1 MRLLAALMVTT
12 AWSYGFA
19 QETPIQSPVSV
30 TKSQGNTDL
39 KCHFKDFS
47 GYFDNTVIHWYQQKE
62 NEAPVRMIYFS
73 SGTVQVDGSFQRQR
87 YRIQTT
93 SRQKLCTL
101 TIRNV
106 IPEDSATYYCAYW
119 DPHYGTRQQSPQQI
133 FPCQLN
139 HNSLERYH
147 VNSRGVDELLS
158 QKQFHVNLSEDG
170 FAQEIP
176 IQSPVS
182 ITRFQKSARMF
193 CEMKKL
199 PGSFENTVIH
209 WYQMKENKA
218 PQRLLFFAGGKATVE
233 SGFEGK
239 KYMVDKVPRRNLC
252 ILTINDV
259 NPDDAATYYCAYWD
273 PHHDRCS
280 ENIKP
285 QSSFNHSFNLSHS
298 RTTGDTFLW
307 FHAHDHQRP
316 PKRVNSSSHATQHIL
331 YWGQF
336 PFMSLNRSQEQEEN
350 MLLLA
355 ALLAT
360 TNGFTWEIP
369 IQSPVS
375 ITKSQGSIRLLCNF
389 EDFSGNFDKTAIHW
403 YQQKENNTLMR
414 MAYSTS
420 GATVVDDSFQKHRY
434 MIQTVSRQKICILT
448 IRNVL
453 PDDAASY
460 YCAYWV
466 PHYGSSSAITTT
478 NTPPAAQPQVI

>member
-1 MRLLAALMVTT
+1 
-12 AWSYGFA
+12 
-19 QETPIQSPVSV
+19 
-30 TKSQGNTDL
+30 
-39 KCHFKDFS
+39 
-47 GYFDNTVIHWYQQKE
+47 
-62 NEAPVRMIYFS
+62 
-73 SGTVQVDGSFQRQR
+73 
-87 YRIQTT
+87 
-93 SRQKLCTL
+93 
-101 TIRNV
+101 
-106 IPEDSATYYCAYW
+106 
-119 DPHYGTRQQSPQQI
+119 
-133 FPCQLN
+133 
-139 HNSLERYH
+139 
-147 VNSRGVDELLS
+147 
-158 QKQFHVNLSEDG
+158 G

-298 RTTGDTFLW
+298 
-307 FHAHDHQRP
+307 
-316 PKRVNSSSHATQHIL
+316 
-331 YWGQF
+331 
-336 PFMSLNRSQEQEEN
+336 QEQEAN

-355 ALLAT
+355 ALVVT
-360 TNGFTWEIP
+360 TSRFYGFTWEIP

-414 MAYSTS
+414 MTYSTS

-434 MIQTVSRQKICILT
+434 MIQTVSRQKLCILT

-466 PHYGSSSAITTT
+466 PHYDSSPVITTT